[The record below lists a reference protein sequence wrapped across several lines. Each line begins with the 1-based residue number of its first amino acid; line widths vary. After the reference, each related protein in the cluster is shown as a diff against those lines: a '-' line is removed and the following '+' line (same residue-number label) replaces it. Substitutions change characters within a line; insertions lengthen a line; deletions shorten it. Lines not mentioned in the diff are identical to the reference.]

1 MNSEAVSFYRSSRIH
16 LVLTWRRIMF
26 YRTSLHLWSRIE
38 SLYNGQRKARIG
50 SVVEL
55 RLHHSIAALK
65 LIMGPL
71 FKF

>member
-1 MNSEAVSFYRSSRIH
+1 
-16 LVLTWRRIMF
+16 MF